1 MVSSYRPKQVGIFHP
16 TRLKRRKEDTMT
28 HLTQR
33 FQEDLQLAGYA
44 KRSIQSYVSAVLRL
58 QRFYNKNLEDITEED
73 LRQYW
78 LCCQSEFGWS
88 AATLRISY
96 AGIQHF
102 FTKTLVRSWN
112 IFREIKW
119 KREQKLPTILS
130 LKEVRRIV
138 YALPTQQSHTFY
150 LTLYSLGLRLR
161 EATTL
166 QVKDI
171 LSDRGLVHIHAGK
184 GALDRMIPL
193 PKITLLTLRE
203 YYKTHRNPKWIFPA
217 LGRNGGKDAGIT
229 KDHVSDSGVQGV
241 LRSTLKRLKIKKHV
255 HPHVFRHAY
264 ATHLLEA
271 NIPIRHVQK
280 ILGHKTLQSTMVYL
294 HVTTQAQVDSH
305 DRIAKVMQGV
315 LS

>member
-1 MVSSYRPKQVGIFHP
+1 MSNLI
-16 TRLKRRKEDTMT
+16 KRFK
-28 HLTQR
+28 
-33 FQEDLQLAGYA
+33 EDLQLAGYA
-44 KRSIQSYVSAVLRL
+44 KRSTESYVSSVLRL
-58 QRFYNKNLEDITEED
+58 QRFLNKPLEDITEED

-78 LCCQSEFGWS
+78 LCCQNDFGWS
-88 AATLRISY
+88 AASLRISY

-102 FTKTLVRSWN
+102 FTRTLVKSWN
-112 IFREIKW
+112 IFSEINW
-119 KREQKLPTILS
+119 KREETLPTILS
-130 LKEVRRIV
+130 LREVRKII

-166 QVKDI
+166 QVRDI
-171 LSDRGLVHIHAGK
+171 LSDRGLVHIHGGK
-184 GALDRMIPL
+184 GALDRMVPL
-193 PKITLLTLRE
+193 PKITLLTLRK

-217 LGRNGGKDAGIT
+217 LGHNGGKDAQFAE
-229 KDHVSDSGVQGV
+229 DHVSDSGVQGA
-241 LRSTLKRLKIKKHV
+241 LQRTLKRLGFKKHV

-280 ILGHKTLQSTMVYL
+280 ILGHKSLKSTMIYL
-294 HVTTQAQVDSH
+294 HVTTLAQEDSH
-305 DRIAKVMQGV
+305 ERVSQVMQGV

>member
-1 MVSSYRPKQVGIFHP
+1 MSNVI
-16 TRLKRRKEDTMT
+16 KRFK
-28 HLTQR
+28 
-33 FQEDLQLAGYA
+33 EDLQLAGYA
-44 KRSIQSYVSAVLRL
+44 KRSTQSYVSSVLRL
-58 QRFYNKNLEDITEED
+58 QRFYNKPLEHITEEQ

-78 LCCQSEFGWS
+78 LCCHSEFGWS

-102 FTKTLVRSWN
+102 FTRTLVRSWH
-112 IFREIKW
+112 IFSEIKW

-130 LKEVRRIV
+130 LQEVRRII
-138 YALPTQQSHTFY
+138 YALPTLQSHTFY

-161 EATTL
+161 EALTL
-166 QVKDI
+166 QVRDI

-184 GALDRMIPL
+184 GALDRMVPL
-193 PKITLLTLRE
+193 PKITLLALRK
-203 YYKTHRNPKWIFPA
+203 YYTTHRNGKWIFPA
-217 LGRNGGKDAGIT
+217 LGHNNGKGAQFAQN
-229 KDHVSDSGVQGV
+229 HVSDSGVQGV
-241 LRSTLKRLKIKKHV
+241 LQRTLKRLRFKKHI

-280 ILGHKTLQSTMVYL
+280 ILGHKTLKSTMMYL
-294 HVTTQAQVDSH
+294 HVTTLAQEDSH
-305 DRIAKVMQGV
+305 KRVSQVMQGV

>member
-1 MVSSYRPKQVGIFHP
+1 MNDLI
-16 TRLKRRKEDTMT
+16 KRFK
-28 HLTQR
+28 
-33 FQEDLQLAGYA
+33 EDLQLSGYA
-44 KRSIQSYVSAVLRL
+44 QRSIQSYISSVFRL
-58 QRFYNKNLEDITEED
+58 QRFYNKPLEEITEED

-96 AGIQHF
+96 SGISHF
-102 FTKTLVRSWN
+102 FKKTLVRSWT
-112 IFREIKW
+112 IFKKIKW
-119 KREQKLPTILS
+119 KRDETLPTILS
-130 LKEVRRIV
+130 LQEVRKII
-138 YALPTQQSHTFY
+138 YALPTLQSHTFY
-150 LTLYSLGLRLR
+150 MTLYSLGLRLR

-184 GALDRMIPL
+184 GALDRVVPL
-193 PKITLLTLRE
+193 PKITLESLRK
-203 YYKTHRNPKWIFPA
+203 YYRTHQNPEWIFPA
-217 LGRNGGKDAGIT
+217 MGRNGGKDARFAQ
-229 KDHVSDSGVQGV
+229 DHVSDSGVQGV
-241 LRSTLKRLKIKKHV
+241 LQRTVKRLGIKKHI

-280 ILGHKTLQSTMVYL
+280 ILGHKTLKSTMVYL
-294 HVTTQAQVDSH
+294 HVTTQAQTDSH
-305 DRIAKVMQGV
+305 VRVSRVMQGV

>member
-1 MVSSYRPKQVGIFHP
+1 MSHLI
-16 TRLKRRKEDTMT
+16 KRFK
-28 HLTQR
+28 
-33 FQEDLQLAGYA
+33 EDLQLAGYA
-44 KRSIQSYVSAVLRL
+44 KRSTESYISSVVRL
-58 QRFYNKNLEDITEED
+58 QRFYNKPLEDITEEE

-102 FTKTLVRSWN
+102 FTRTLVRSWN
-112 IFREIKW
+112 IFNEIKW
-119 KREQKLPTILS
+119 RREETLPTILS
-130 LKEVRRIV
+130 LQEVRKII

-150 LTLYSLGLRLR
+150 LALYSMGLRLR

-166 QVKDI
+166 QVRDI
-171 LSDRGLVHIHAGK
+171 LSDRGLVHIHGGK
-184 GALDRMIPL
+184 GALDRMVPL
-193 PKITLLTLRE
+193 PSITLSALRE

-217 LGRNGGKDAGIT
+217 LGHNNGKGAQFAG
-229 KDHVSDSGVQGV
+229 DHVSDSGVQGV
-241 LRSTLKRLKIKKHV
+241 LRSTLKRLGFKKHV

-280 ILGHKTLQSTMVYL
+280 ILGHKTLQSTMIYL
-294 HVTTQAQVDSH
+294 HVTTQAQTDSH
-305 DRIAKVMQGV
+305 ERVSQLMQGV